1 MDRAFAV
8 AVMLPLIGC
17 NIFGSDVSRGYKQ
30 DSAWNTAATYTTAD
44 VRIIT
49 QRVHPVLKTPVVCT
63 EPSPD
68 VAKALSTAIQLQ
80 AQGGNDAP
88 STPELEEAAVQRRP
102 LSNRPVAPRRSSVCV
117 MGFSKRAKLS
127 PTAVSG
133 LTLTR

>member
-80 AQGGNDAP
+80 AQGGNDAVNAG
-88 STPELEEAAVQRRP
+88 SWRRRRFSGGRSRIGRS
-102 LSNRPVAPRRSSVCV
+102 LHGAPR
-117 MGFSKRAKLS
+117 FA
-127 PTAVSG
+127 
-133 LTLTR
+133 